1 MGPRERERLM
11 TRLKELKRL
20 QNALYNEL
28 DALLSAAPY
37 GARTYSEL
45 QTIVAD
51 KPGTE
56 RRSMRAEWHKW
67 ERKVKDLRR
76 KISDVA
82 DRVIK
87 LRYKLA
93 LDPFGRD
100 DPS

>member
-11 TRLKELKRL
+11 ARLKELKRL
-20 QNALYNEL
+20 QNDLYDEL
-28 DALLSAAPY
+28 DALLSAPPY
-37 GARTYSEL
+37 GAKTYREL

-51 KPGTE
+51 KPGTV

-67 ERKVKDLRR
+67 ERKVRDLRK
-76 KISDVA
+76 KISGVA